1 MALRQISN
9 GTSSAGNPFGGA
21 TQSTALVQ
29 QSAPPTGIQVTLPN
43 GSMITVGSAAEVQ
56 LLDAAFKQQRAN
68 RVDLSVGYDDE
79 SSGLGGLGGGG
90 GGTGGFLRTG
100 ADALQAVGGFL
111 QGRNLAR
118 KRDDIEDAL
127 DGARTLDQELA
138 QLGQSNPALAGLVNV
153 LSRRFEVERRISNTA
168 VEALDDSITAV
179 DLAAGG
185 SVAKVAA
192 EFLSGPRSSGNL
204 GTAVAVGGAGLGLGL
219 LLSDRTRDRRRR

>member
-1 MALRQISN
+1 MALRQIGNS
-9 GTSSAGNPFGGA
+9 TSSAGNPFGGA

-68 RVDLSVGYDDE
+68 RVDLSVGYDDDGN
-79 SSGLGGLGGGG
+79 GLGGLGGG

-153 LSRRFEVERRISNTA
+153 LSRRFEVERRISTTA